1 MNTKRYFDRA
11 LTALR
16 RFMWGRYGPDELVMA
31 LFVFSCVLTFLSN
44 FRVLRYLYIAALLVI
59 VLAVWRML
67 SKNITKRSEERMKF
81 LQLTERPRAELKLLS
96 NKFRDRKTHKYFKC
110 KNCGASLRIPKG
122 KGKIAVTC
130 PKCRVKVT
138 KKS

>member
-1 MNTKRYFDRA
+1 MRGYFERA
-11 LTALR
+11 VAAAR
-16 RFMWGRYGPDELVMA
+16 KFMWGRYGPDELVMA
-31 LFVFSCVLTFLSN
+31 LFVLSCVLTFLSS
-44 FRVLRYLYIAALLVI
+44 FFKPLRFLYFVGLAIIAV
-59 VLAVWRML
+59 AVWRTL
-67 SKNITKRSEERMKF
+67 SKNTTKRSEERLKF
-81 LQLTERPRAELKLLS
+81 LQLMEKPKAEIKLLQ
-96 NKFRDRKTHKYFKC
+96 NKIRDRKTHKYFKC

>member
-1 MNTKRYFDRA
+1 MKDYFERA
-11 LTALR
+11 ITALR
-16 RFMWGRYGPDELVMA
+16 RFMWGRYGPDELVVA

-44 FRVLRYLYIAALLVI
+44 FKVLRFLYIAAVL
-59 VLAVWRML
+59 VLALAAWRML

-81 LQLTERPRAELKLLS
+81 LQFMEKPKAEIKLLQ
-96 NKFRDRKTHKYFKC
+96 NRIRDRKTHKYFKC
-110 KNCGASLRIPKG
+110 KNCGASLRIPRG